1 MLCPKP
7 ANSIKLLRLVSHHVS
22 SLHLTLVEMATN
34 APSGAAGPDDA
45 AAEPSS
51 EDTYVRA
58 PWWKRNLAVPVML
71 GAMFLRI
78 YWRLSSTTSAVLLE
92 GETPR
97 PDDVLIASV
106 PGSSEAL
113 AAVMQAAAN
122 MGTNKIPSLE
132 LGSTRR
138 NFATSRIKPLAQGFW
153 LDREKA
159 KQLDMAR
166 RAVQSSDVP
175 SIDLRL
181 FTSWQPFDIDAMA
194 PSSIQKSNIT
204 NFSCPTEMA
213 PYACLCVNC
222 AVRWSTIV
230 YVVEGSSVAGC
241 RTYGLN
247 YAKHVES
254 YVKAPDAA
262 ISRFDIAADTFVD
275 IRTPSEPLRHILF
288 VLDDDVRAAPDR
300 TAAAVFAWIL
310 DMKYQDRPAG
320 TLDNRYFQVDSETL
334 RRRVRY
340 AVGDRIRSSTI
351 TETCSDERHDLAPDI
366 ARLLGMQ

>member
-1 MLCPKP
+1 MGSEVQST
-7 ANSIKLLRLVSHHVS
+7 ADGSDD
-22 SLHLTLVEMATN
+22 A
-34 APSGAAGPDDA
+34 GAAPN
-45 AAEPSS
+45 S
-51 EDTYVRA
+51 EVATVRA

-71 GAMFLRI
+71 GAMFVRL

-122 MGTNKIPSLE
+122 MGTTKIPSLE
-132 LGSTRR
+132 LGATRR
-138 NFATSRIKPLAQGFW
+138 NFATSRIRPLAQGFW

-166 RAVQSSDVP
+166 RAAQSGDLH

-181 FTSWQPFDIDAMA
+181 FTSWQPFDIDALA
-194 PSSIQKSNIT
+194 PSSLKKSNFT
-204 NFSCPTEMA
+204 NFSCPPEMA

-222 AVRWSTIV
+222 AVRWSTII
-230 YVVEGSSVAGC
+230 YVVESSSVAGC

-254 YVKAPDAA
+254 YVNAPDAA
-262 ISRFDIAADTFVD
+262 ISRFDAAADTFVD
-275 IRTPSEPLRHILF
+275 IRTPSKPLRHILI
-288 VLDDDVRAAPDR
+288 VLDDDVRKVPDR

-320 TLDNRYFQVDSETL
+320 THDNRYFQVDSETL

-340 AVGDRIRSSTI
+340 AVGDRIRPST
-351 TETCSDERHDLAPDI
+351 TAEKCNDARHDLEPDL